1 MTADPYEASTSPL
14 PSDAAH
20 RPYHEVTDPV
30 RQFTPKE
37 AIRTGMLP
45 LVWISVV
52 MTAGVSI
59 FGISF
64 QVDFARDMGFGP
76 LVAASSMGVMTVVNG
91 VGRGVV
97 GRLSDR

>member
-1 MTADPYEASTSPL
+1 M
-14 PSDAAH
+14 
-20 RPYHEVTDPV
+20 TDPV

-64 QVDFARDMGFGP
+64 QVDFARDVGFGP